1 MKRDEV
7 LKIVIDIFSM
17 MTDAKNISA
26 DSELIDDLGISSM
39 DILIL
44 ITYIEEEFHIRM
56 TERNIRRIITVGDVV
71 DVILHKLSC

>member
-7 LKIVIDIFSM
+7 LKTVIDIFSM

-56 TERNIRRIITVGDVV
+56 TERNMRRIITVGDVV

>member
-7 LKIVIDIFSM
+7 LKTVIDIFSM

-56 TERNIRRIITVGDVV
+56 TERNMRRIITVSDVV